1 MHDPDAAR
9 RQKAARAQ
17 LIIYIAMGVFIVL
30 PFLLAWLSGA
40 IRFNF

>member
-1 MHDPDAAR
+1 MQNPDAAQ

-17 LIIYIAMGVFIVL
+17 LILYIVMGVGIVL